1 MGIDLTKDEILYVEK
16 CVADAAIIL
25 EREALEN
32 ESLALGEN
40 KNVINAGGRWGKGG
54 TSPHYFG

>member
-1 MGIDLTKDEILYVEK
+1 VGIDLTKDEILYVEK

-40 KNVINAGGRWGKGG
+40 KNVINAGGR
-54 TSPHYFG
+54 